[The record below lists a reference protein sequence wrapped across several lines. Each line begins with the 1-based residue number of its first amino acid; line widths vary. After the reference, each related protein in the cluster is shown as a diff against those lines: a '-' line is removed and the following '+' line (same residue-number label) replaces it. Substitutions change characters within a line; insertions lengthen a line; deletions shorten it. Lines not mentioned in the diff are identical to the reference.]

1 MPDGEIPAEEGVAGQ
16 EGGEGERRRPRKG
29 DGEEPSPRRSRCQ
42 GRARG
47 GPSLGAAARARR
59 GGVDPG
65 PYNPRLP
72 SSVASPLL
80 ILALLLGAF
89 LSLASAPR
97 PRPRGLPQ
105 EKAGRLDCA
114 SCHAEIHA
122 EWEGSLHGRA
132 RKDPIYQAAVKKVTN
147 PASCYPCHVPKPLH
161 ESGLGNLPV
170 AREDDRD
177 SGIHCDACHLGADG
191 AYHGPFGGKASAHGS
206 TADPLFSD
214 LLRTNSLCVTCHS
227 TRIGPVLPLGKD
239 FEESGGTAK
248 GRSCVGCH
256 MEPVERAAAT
266 DAGLAEPPPK
276 RPGRSHALHS
286 PRDGAFARKAFALE
300 VLRSGRQ
307 VRVLLKNEAG
317 HRVPGLTTREFRVKV
332 SLLSSSGSEVASRE
346 EVIDHRAFLRVDH
359 DREIP
364 LEAPA
369 GAVRVR
375 VRIVC
380 RQPEGGETPVLEEIR
395 DL

>member
-114 SCHAEIHA
+114 SCHQP
-122 EWEGSLHGRA
+122 
-132 RKDPIYQAAVKKVTN
+132 D
-147 PASCYPCHVPKPLH
+147 AS
-161 ESGLGNLPV
+161 
-170 AREDDRD
+170 
-177 SGIHCDACHLGADG
+177 GA
-191 AYHGPFGGKASAHGS
+191 FMQRVSFEKNC
-206 TADPLFSD
+206 
-214 LLRTNSLCVTCHS
+214 RVCHS
-227 TRIGPVLPLGKD
+227 LNIDET
-239 FEESGGTAK
+239 T
-248 GRSCVGCH
+248 
-256 MEPVERAAAT
+256 
-266 DAGLAEPPPK
+266 
-276 RPGRSHALHS
+276 
-286 PRDGAFARKAFALE
+286 
-300 VLRSGRQ
+300 
-307 VRVLLKNEAG
+307 
-317 HRVPGLTTREFRVKV
+317 PGLELPHGDATFV
-332 SLLSSSGSEVASRE
+332 
-346 EVIDHRAFLRVDH
+346 RAFLRSLPTHYADH
-359 DREIP
+359 ARTKLGLTSARDIDAFVKNKMSGLRERTLSGENLERSVFFADASTGEATVIAGVRGIARARFAGCAYCHEVVPQGDATPKITVPQTPDRWLPHAAFNHAKHTAMACVSCHAATTSHTTADIILP
-364 LEAPA
+364 SQQSCVACHSPKGGAGDSCMTCHNYHNSKPA
-369 GAVRVR
+369 GLDVALKAV
-375 VRIVC
+375 
-380 RQPEGGETPVLEEIR
+380 LAK
-395 DL
+395 